1 MVFASGFHIQCL
13 VFHRSHFSR
22 SEIGGHELIK
32 IYIKKFKEEANGIE
46 LVYLSNSHCELNHLG
61 VSTFDLM

>member
-22 SEIGGHELIK
+22 SEVGGHELIK

-46 LVYLSNSHCELNHLG
+46 LVTSRIAIASLTTWVFPRL
-61 VSTFDLM
+61 T